1 MARRGAPD
9 TPLIASGGLRTGIDA
24 AKAFALGASAVGIA
38 SPFLKAATLSV
49 EEVVSAIDAF
59 ADELRI
65 AMFCSGA
72 GTVPALREPGRIEF
86 VG

>member
-1 MARRGAPD
+1 MARRGAPS

-24 AKAFALGASAVGIA
+24 AKALALGASAVGIA
-38 SPFLKAATLSV
+38 SPFLKAATLSA
-49 EEVVSAIDAF
+49 EAVVSAIDAF

-65 AMFCSGA
+65 ALFCAGA
-72 GTVPALREPGRIEF
+72 GTVPALCEPGRIEF